1 MNRLTLGIVATDV
14 LSYIGDVFSALWPV
28 LAIGLGIMDVPMLIG
43 AAKTVF
49 GRR

>member
-1 MNRLTLGIVATDV
+1 MELGIVATDV
-14 LSYIGDVFSALWPV
+14 LGYIGNVFGALWPV
-28 LAIGLGIMDVPMLIG
+28 LAIGLGIMAVPSLIG